1 MSVYCIYDAEGRI
14 IQSNKVFDPPRNY
27 EATIRDFGQKFIKQD
42 RPHLVPAEKFFV
54 ANEELVRMP
63 AMRISVSKWRIK
75 AGGQDT
81 VVLTGCPASADY
93 AVDHS
98 LPGIGIV
105 TPYSG
110 KLLDGELE
118 IGMDIPCLFT
128 IRIERFPYR
137 AFSVQI
143 EAAE

>member
-1 MSVYCIYDAEGRI
+1 MTTYCIYDAEGRI
-14 IQSNKVFDPPRNY
+14 VQSNKVFDPPANY
-27 EATIRDFGQKFIKQD
+27 ETTIRDFKQNFIKLDQ
-42 RPHLVPAEKFFV
+42 PHLVPAEKFYV
-54 ANEELVRMP
+54 ANNGLVRMP
-63 AMRISVSKWRIK
+63 RMRIAVSKRRIK
-75 AGGQDT
+75 AGGRDT
-81 VVLTGCPASADY
+81 VVVTGCPNDADY

-110 KLLDGELE
+110 KLPDGELE